1 MKTKEI
7 TNRHYS
13 VEADYRT
20 AREELEAWEKIEAE
34 RFLEDWEEDEKR
46 EAEREMQYLGY
57 LLEEEEEENRRQIC
71 ESQGL
76 SRWC

>member
-1 MKTKEI
+1 MKPKRST
-7 TNRHYS
+7 HPLYS
-13 VEADYRT
+13 AQADYRT
-20 AREELEAWEKIEAE
+20 AWEELEAWKKIEAE
-34 RFLEDWEEDEKR
+34 RLLEAWEEDEKR

>member
-1 MKTKEI
+1 MKQKRNT
-7 TNRHYS
+7 RRVYS
-13 VEADYRT
+13 AEDYYQA

-57 LLEEEEEENRRQIC
+57 LLEEEEEENRQQIC